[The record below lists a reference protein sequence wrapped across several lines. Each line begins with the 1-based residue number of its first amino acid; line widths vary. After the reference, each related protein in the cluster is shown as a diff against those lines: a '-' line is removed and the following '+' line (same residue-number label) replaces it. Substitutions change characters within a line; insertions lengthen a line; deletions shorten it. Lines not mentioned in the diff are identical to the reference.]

1 MNRRR
6 ALQWLAAVLALPLAA
21 PTAAQD
27 YPDRPIHLISPY
39 GPGGG
44 NDTIARLLAGKL
56 GEAFGQRIIV
66 ENKPGGNTI
75 IGNDIVAKSA
85 PDGYTLILNG
95 NGFVTNPSFYSK
107 LPFDPVADFAPV
119 AFIAFTDLVLVAN
132 PSVPA
137 SSVQE
142 LIDLAKARPGSLNFG
157 NTGHGGPEHLA
168 SVTFGQLAGVD
179 VGSIPYK
186 GAAAAITDLVG
197 GQIQLMI
204 TALAA
209 VQPYIQNGR
218 LKLIAIAND
227 KRSPRYPD
235 VPTIAE
241 SGLKDF
247 RTSLWY
253 GMMAPAG
260 TPQPIVRKLNA
271 EINKVLR
278 QKDVMDVFD
287 QRGLSLGNESQ
298 YGTPE
303 GFAAFIQQEL
313 DNMARLAR
321 LANIKPE

>member
-137 SSVQE
+137 SSVHE
-142 LIDLAKARPGSLNFG
+142 LIDLA
-157 NTGHGGPEHLA
+157 
-168 SVTFGQLAGVD
+168 
-179 VGSIPYK
+179 
-186 GAAAAITDLVG
+186 
-197 GQIQLMI
+197 
-204 TALAA
+204 
-209 VQPYIQNGR
+209 
-218 LKLIAIAND
+218 
-227 KRSPRYPD
+227 
-235 VPTIAE
+235 
-241 SGLKDF
+241 
-247 RTSLWY
+247 
-253 GMMAPAG
+253 
-260 TPQPIVRKLNA
+260 
-271 EINKVLR
+271 
-278 QKDVMDVFD
+278 
-287 QRGLSLGNESQ
+287 
-298 YGTPE
+298 
-303 GFAAFIQQEL
+303 
-313 DNMARLAR
+313 
-321 LANIKPE
+321 